1 MLEIP
6 KAHIPKQKDETSLY
20 VTVTKV
26 EKSCE
31 MTARLNPKQSLQNGK
46 SAGKPRTEETP
57 TTILVN
63 ESRLQAIGS
72 RSGAPLYE
80 RVKIWSAL
88 M

>member
-46 SAGKPRTEETP
+46 SAGKP
-57 TTILVN
+57 
-63 ESRLQAIGS
+63 
-72 RSGAPLYE
+72 
-80 RVKIWSAL
+80 
-88 M
+88 